1 MSNAWGLLLIIFL
14 LGYGVVMAPKH
25 LARLGNYQNRVKY
38 LEWKAS
44 EIENSLVSSENDL
57 KDYCNKIQSTITSKK
72 LISEKERI
80 KELLIELKKHN
91 IQPISR
97 HPDDLPMTTIKDLIE
112 INKLI
117 KLAYDNITRLQIE
130 QNEIYN
136 EWQFL
141 LRLYSKDS
149 TPSTSASPLI
159 PSSQSNQN
167 VSTINKHYYLRIR
180 PFLLIVI
187 VFSMIVLSIIIT
199 ISEVT
204 MFMETSYCLFG
215 MLILK
220 SSNLFIFHLCT
231 LIPLALLFYLSF
243 YALFKLK
250 LSGYFGMYPNA
261 QTDASSLLFI
271 SKAMCKIGIP
281 LCINF
286 IQMIKIKHSK
296 TILEANFGAESS
308 QLSVNKQFVVICP
321 TFLILLIL
329 LHYFDIFSQ
338 IGSYFGIISFG
349 FKQAYDEKKIVEGRE
364 CLLKKHQ
371 EFLNANYIEMN

>member
-25 LARLGNYQNRVKY
+25 VARLGNYQNRVKY

-44 EIENSLVSSENDL
+44 EIDYNLKSSENDL
-57 KDYCNKIQSTITSKK
+57 QDYCNKIQATIVSKK
-72 LISEKERI
+72 LITEKDKI
-80 KELLIELKKHN
+80 KEILIELKKHN
-91 IQPISR
+91 IQPSSR
-97 HPDDLPMTTIKDLIE
+97 QPDDLPMTTIKDLIE

-117 KLAYDNITRLQIE
+117 KFVYNNIIRLQCE
-130 QNEIYN
+130 QNEIYT

-141 LRLYSKDS
+141 LRCYTKDS
-149 TPSTSASPLI
+149 TPSVSAM
-159 PSSQSNQN
+159 PSSSSSIQE
-167 VSTINKHYYLRIR
+167 VSEITKSYYLKIR
-180 PFLLIVI
+180 PFLIIITVI
-187 VFSMIVLSIIIT
+187 LMILLSIIIT

-215 MLILK
+215 MFIIN
-220 SSNLFIFHLCT
+220 SSDLFILHLCT
-231 LIPLALLFYLSF
+231 LIPLALLFYLVF

-250 LSGYFGMYPNA
+250 LSGYFGMYPNS

-286 IQMIKIKHSK
+286 IQMIKIKTTK
-296 TILEANFGAESS
+296 TILEENFGAEASH
-308 QLSVNKQFVVICP
+308 LSVNKQFVVICP
-321 TFLILLIL
+321 IFLILLIL
-329 LHYFDIFSQ
+329 LHYFDVFSQ
-338 IGSYFGIISFG
+338 VGSYFGIMSFG
-349 FKQAYDEKKIVEGRE
+349 FKQAYDEAKIEEGRE

-371 EFLNANYIEMN
+371 EFISENYVEMN